1 VANPNFFIVC
11 AFFFFVFF
19 FCGFDSLQLTV
30 QTNKINAFIPLA
42 EFDRGLAVINLL
54 TRVLARSDAIG
65 TDWHDHP
72 MVLSRTESPIVHRLP
87 ATPSTLHWGYFDPRL
102 EPALTVASGDLVAIE
117 TLTHHAGDAPDLLMD
132 AGISDVFDRVTDR
145 GPGPHLLTGPIAVDG
160 ARPGDVLQVDILE
173 ATPRL
178 PYGSNLAAHWG
189 FLYGEIPVERV
200 TIYELDTDASLGR
213 ALFAYD
219 WTATP
224 LADQPGTIVSPDE
237 DARQPALPGV
247 VVPLRPH
254 FGTMGVAPAAPQRV
268 SSVPPGDHG
277 GNVDN
282 WRIGAGG
289 TMYYPIQVPGAL
301 LSVGDPHVSQGDG
314 EVSGTALESS
324 LNGLLRLTIRRDLP
338 FTVPVLETSTEL
350 LVHGFGDALDEAMK
364 SAALRT
370 HGILQSY
377 LGLSRADA
385 YSFMSVAA
393 DFTVT
398 QVVDQRQGV
407 HGRIDKRCFPR
418 WTGIPA

>member
-1 VANPNFFIVC
+1 VANPNFFIVG
-11 AFFFFVFF
+11 AFFFSSSS
-19 FCGFDSLQLTV
+19 DAAQLTV
-30 QTNKINAFIPLA
+30 QTDKITALIPLA
-42 EFDRGLAVINLL
+42 EFDRLLAVINLL
-54 TRVLARSDAIG
+54 TRVPTRGDAIA
-65 TDWHDHP
+65 THWHDRP
-72 MVLSRTESPIVHRLP
+72 MVLSRTESPTVHRLP
-87 ATPSTLHWGYFDPRL
+87 ATPSTVHWGYFDPRL
-102 EPALTVASGDLVAIE
+102 EPVLTVAPGDLVAIE

-132 AGISDVFDRVTDR
+132 AGTTDVFDRVTDR
-145 GPGPHLLTGPIAVDG
+145 GPGPHLLTGPIAVEG

-200 TIYELDTDASLGR
+200 TIYELDTGASLGR
-213 ALFAYD
+213 ALFGYD

-224 LADQPGTIVSPDE
+224 LANDPGTIVSPDK
-237 DARQPALPGV
+237 DAREPALPGV
-247 VVPLRPH
+247 VIPLRPH

-338 FTVPVLETSTEL
+338 FTVPVLETVTEL
-350 LVHGFGDALDEAMK
+350 LVHGFGDTLDEAMK
-364 SAALRT
+364 AAALRT
-370 HGILQSY
+370 HSILQSY
-377 LGLSRADA
+377 FGLSRADA

>member
-1 VANPNFFIVC
+1 M
-11 AFFFFVFF
+11 
-19 FCGFDSLQLTV
+19 
-30 QTNKINAFIPLA
+30 
-42 EFDRGLAVINLL
+42 AVINLL
-54 TRVLARSDAIG
+54 TRVLTRGDVGATG
-65 TDWHDHP
+65 WHDRA
-72 MVLSRTESPIVHRLP
+72 MVLSPAASATVHRLE
-87 ATPSTLHWGYFDPRL
+87 ATPSTVHWGYFDPRL
-102 EPALTVASGDLVAIE
+102 EPVLTVAPGDLVAIE

-132 AGISDVFDRVTDR
+132 AGITDVFERVTDR
-145 GPGPHLLTGPIAVDG
+145 GPGPHLLTGPIAVEG

-189 FLYGEIPVERV
+189 YLYGEFPTERV
-200 TIYELDTDASLGR
+200 TVYEFDTEATLGR
-213 ALFAYD
+213 ALFGYD

-224 LADQPGTIVSPDE
+224 LANQPGTIVSPDA

-254 FGTMGVAPAAPQRV
+254 FGTMGVAPAAPERV

-289 TMYYPIQVPGAL
+289 TMYYPVQVPGAL

-314 EVSGTALESS
+314 EISGTALEAS

-338 FTVPVLETSTEL
+338 FTVPVLETTTEL
-350 LVHGFGDALDEAMK
+350 LVHGFGDTLDEAMK
-364 SAALRT
+364 AAAMRT
-370 HGILQSY
+370 HAILRSY
-377 LGLSRADA
+377 LGLSHADA
-385 YSFMSVAA
+385 YSFMSVAV

-418 WTGIPA
+418 WEGVPA

>member
-1 VANPNFFIVC
+1 M
-11 AFFFFVFF
+11 
-19 FCGFDSLQLTV
+19 TV
-30 QTNKINAFIPLA
+30 
-42 EFDRGLAVINLL
+42 
-54 TRVLARSDAIG
+54 
-65 TDWHDHP
+65 HH
-72 MVLSRTESPIVHRLP
+72 LP
-87 ATPSTLHWGYFDPRL
+87 ATAQTVHWGYFDPRQT
-102 EPALTVASGDLVAIE
+102 PALTVDSGDLVSIE

-132 AGISDVFDRVTDR
+132 DQIARVFAEVDER
-145 GPGPHLLTGPIAVDG
+145 GPGPHILTGPIAVTG
-160 ARPGDVLQVDILE
+160 ARPGDVLQIDILE

-178 PYGSNLAAHWG
+178 PYGSNLAGHWG
-189 FLYGEIPVERV
+189 HLYDEIPVERV
-200 TIYELDTDASLGR
+200 TVYELDLDALLGR
-213 ALFAYD
+213 ALFGYD

-224 LADQPGTIVSPDE
+224 LANEPGTIVTPD
-237 DARQPALPGV
+237 AARRQPALPGV

-254 FGTMGVAPAAPQRV
+254 FGTMGVAPAGPQRV

-289 TMYYPIQVPGAL
+289 RMYYPVQVPGAL

-338 FTVPVLETSTEL
+338 FTVPVLETATEL
-350 LVHGFGDALDEAMK
+350 LVHGFGDSLDAAMK
-364 SAALRT
+364 CASLRT
-370 HGILQSY
+370 LQLLGSRY
-377 LGLSRADA
+377 GLSRADA
-385 YSFMSVAA
+385 YSFMSVTV

-418 WTGIPA
+418 WQNRPA